1 MAHIL
6 VIDDNEATC
15 NLIRHICKHLGATI
29 TTSLN
34 AHEGIAL
41 AQQIN
46 PCMIFADLQLPG
58 EIDGW
63 QIIRLLRSDPILKD
77 KPIIAISAGNHKQS
91 ATEAGST
98 AYIQKPFSAQE
109 IMDCI
114 RKYIAVPSR

>member
-15 NLIRHICKHLGATI
+15 NLISHICKHLGAAI
-29 TTSLN
+29 TTTLN

-41 AQQIN
+41 AHQIN

-58 EIDGW
+58 EMNGW
-63 QIIRLLRSDPILKD
+63 QIIQQLRSDPFLKD
-77 KPIIAISAGNHKQS
+77 KPIIAISAGNHKRT
-91 ATEAGST
+91 AIEAGSST
-98 AYIQKPFSAQE
+98 YIQKPFSAQD

-114 RKYIAVPSR
+114 RKYVA